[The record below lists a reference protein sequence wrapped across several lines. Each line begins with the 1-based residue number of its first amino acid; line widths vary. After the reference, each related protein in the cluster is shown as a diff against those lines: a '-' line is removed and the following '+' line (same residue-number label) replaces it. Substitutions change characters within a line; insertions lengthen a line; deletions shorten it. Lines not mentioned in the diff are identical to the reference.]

1 MRIGILS
8 DTHGSLPAMRKVA
21 LKAPPV
27 KYWLHGGDYGIDGEY
42 FQEMVQAPVYS
53 VAGNCDV
60 MRGSVTAKPDI
71 FLEEEG
77 YKLWL
82 THGHLYMNE
91 MRSIKELGWWGKKL
105 EQNIVIFGH
114 IHVPVFE
121 QSNGVWLI
129 NPGSPS
135 RPREGSKASF
145 AVLTLQ
151 QGEAPQVEFIPV

>member
-1 MRIGILS
+1 MKIGIVS
-8 DTHGSLPAMRKVA
+8 DTHGSLPAMRKIA
-21 LKAPPV
+21 IAAPPV
-27 KYWLHGGDYGIDGEY
+27 SYWLHGGDYGIDGEY
-42 FQEMVQAPVYS
+42 FQDMVSATVRS

-60 MRGSVTAKPDI
+60 MRGPVAAKPDI

-77 YKLWL
+77 YKIWL

-91 MRSIKELGWWGKKL
+91 TRSVKELAWWGRRL
-105 EQNIVIFGH
+105 EQDIVIFGH

-121 QSNGVWLI
+121 RLNGVWLI

-135 RPREGSKASF
+135 RPREGSKAGF

-151 QGEAPQVEFIPV
+151 RGREPQVEFIGV